1 MRPVEYTDAFN
12 LIIKSPEAEKGYEDL
27 KKYFVFKNMIAES
40 EAIDFLIKEKFY
52 GDGSNINKK

>member
-27 KKYFVFKNMIAES
+27 KKYFIFKNMIAES
-40 EAIDFLIKEKFY
+40 EAIDFLIKEKFH
-52 GDGSNINKK
+52 GDG